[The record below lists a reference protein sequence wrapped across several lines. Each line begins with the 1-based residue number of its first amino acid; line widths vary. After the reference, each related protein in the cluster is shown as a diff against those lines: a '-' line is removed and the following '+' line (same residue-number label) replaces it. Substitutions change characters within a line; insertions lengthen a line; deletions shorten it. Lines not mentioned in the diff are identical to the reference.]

1 MLDPDMNLCLRSDPA
16 YEVPIMS
23 DVEDE
28 GVPTISLKVKTTT
41 TAYDVQV
48 KENATVSDIKDVL
61 VTKLN
66 NVEKSLLCLIFSGK
80 ILKDHEKLQAHNI
93 GDGMALHLVVRQGQ
107 LNRVIMPFEE
117 TIVQ

>member
-1 MLDPDMNLCLRSDPA
+1 NL
-16 YEVPIMS
+16 
-23 DVEDE
+23 
-28 GVPTISLKVKTTT
+28 
-41 TAYDVQV
+41 QV
-48 KENATVSDIKDVL
+48 KDVL

-107 LNRVIMPFEE
+107 QNRPSQASTTAPSQNTNNSTSNSSQVTWFDYLLK
-117 TIVQ
+117 